1 MKDYELIVIGA
12 GPGGYVAAI
21 RAAQL
26 GMKTAVIEKQDV
38 GGTCLNRGCVPT
50 KALLHSAELVNE
62 IKEADVFGVNVEG
75 VALDFKKMHER
86 KQEVVDKLRS
96 GVEQLFKANGIDLIR
111 GHASI
116 AGEGSI
122 RVMAEDGERA
132 LSCDRILI
140 ASGSKPSAPPI
151 PGLDLPGVVTSDEIL
166 MESSHPYKS
175 LVIIGGGVIGME
187 FATFYNAIG
196 CQVTVIEAMD
206 RIIPTMDKEI
216 AQNLGM
222 ILKKK
227 GVKIMAGCRVEN
239 VEKNENEGT
248 QLRVN
253 FITKGKNESAEAE
266 AVLVAIGRRPN
277 TEGLFQEGFQLD
289 MERGRIIIDKKFETS
304 VKNVYAIGD
313 VSSKI
318 QLAHV
323 ASAQGAAAVEM
334 MAGKAMNRDLNA
346 VPGCIYTSPE
356 IATVG
361 ITADEAREAGR
372 AVKTGKFV
380 MFSNARTMIKDGDR
394 GFIKLVSDEET
405 GEVLGAQLMCERATD
420 MISELTT
427 AVANK
432 LTAEQMLK
440 VMRPHP
446 TFNEA
451 ISEAFEDMEGGSIH
465 TAPKRR

>member
-50 KALLHSAELVNE
+50 KALLHSAELASE
-62 IKEADVFGVNVEG
+62 LKEAGTFGVNVEG
-75 VALDFKKMHER
+75 VTLDFNKMHER
-86 KQEVVDKLRS
+86 KQEVVEKLRS
-96 GVEQLFKANGIDLIR
+96 GIEQLLKANKIDLIR
-111 GHASI
+111 GQASI
-116 AGEGSI
+116 TGQGSVKVI
-122 RVMAEDGERA
+122 GDDGEKS
-132 LSCDRILI
+132 LTCDRILI
-140 ASGSKPSAPPI
+140 ATGSRPSVPPI
-151 PGLDLPGVVTSDEIL
+151 PGLNLPGVVTSDEIL
-166 MESSHPYKS
+166 KESSHAYES
-175 LVIIGGGVIGME
+175 LIIIGGGVIGME

-196 CQVTVIEAMD
+196 CKVTVIEAMD

-227 GVKIMAGCRVEN
+227 SVKINAGCRVES
-239 VEKNENEGT
+239 VEKNEETGALKVSYT
-248 QLRVN
+248 C
-253 FITKGKNESAEAE
+253 KGKSEAAEAE
-266 AVLVAIGRRPN
+266 AVLVAIGRKPN
-277 TEGLFQEGFQLD
+277 TEGLLSDGIQLD
-289 MERGRIIIDKKFETS
+289 MERGRIIVDKKFETS
-304 VKNVYAIGD
+304 LEKVYAIGD

-334 MAGKAMNRDLNA
+334 MAGRDTGGDLKA

-356 IATVG
+356 IASVG
-361 ITADEAREAGR
+361 ITADEAKEAGK

-380 MFSNARTMIKDGDR
+380 MFSNSRTMIKNGDR
-394 GFIKLVSDEET
+394 GFIKVVADEHT

-427 AVANK
+427 AVANN
-432 LTAEQMLK
+432 LTVEQMLK

-446 TFNEA
+446 TFNEG
-451 ISEAFEDMEGGSIH
+451 ISEAFEDVEGAAIH
-465 TAPKRR
+465 TAPKRK

>member
-1 MKDYELIVIGA
+1 MMDYELIVIGA

-26 GMKTAVIEKQDV
+26 GMKTAVIEKKDV

-62 IKEADVFGVNVEG
+62 IREAETFGVNVQG
-75 VALDFKKMHER
+75 VELDFKKMHER

-111 GHASI
+111 GEASI
-116 AGEGSI
+116 VGEGS
-122 RVMAEDGERA
+122 VMVRLQEGERT
-132 LSCDRILI
+132 LSCHRILI
-140 ASGSKPSAPPI
+140 ATGSRPSVPPI

-166 MESSHPYKS
+166 EESSHAYKS
-175 LVIIGGGVIGME
+175 LIIIGGGVIGME
-187 FATFYNAIG
+187 FATFYNTIG

-227 GVKIMAGCRVEN
+227 GIKIMAGCRVEK
-239 VEKNENEGT
+239 VEKNEEMGT
-248 QLRVN
+248 LRV
-253 FITKGKNESAEAE
+253 TYTAKGKSELTEAE
-266 AVLVAIGRRPN
+266 AVLVAIGRKPN
-277 TEGLFQEGFQLD
+277 TEGIFQDDLQIE
-289 MERGRIIIDKKFETS
+289 MERGRIIVDNKFETNL
-304 VKNVYAIGD
+304 KKVYAIGD
-313 VSSKI
+313 VSSRI

-323 ASAQGAAAVEM
+323 ASAQGVAAVEM
-334 MAGKAMNRDLNA
+334 MAGKMPGHDLTA

-356 IATVG
+356 IASVG
-361 ITADEAREAGR
+361 MTADEAKEAGR

-380 MFSNARTMIKDGDR
+380 MFSNSRTMIKDGDR

-405 GEVLGAQLMCERATD
+405 GAILGAQLMCERATD

-427 AVANK
+427 AVVNG
-432 LTAEQMLK
+432 LTAEQLLK

-451 ISEAFEDMEGGSIH
+451 ISEALEDMEGVSIH
-465 TAPKRR
+465 TVPRRR

>member
-26 GMKTAVIEKQDV
+26 GMKTAVIEKQDI

-50 KALLHSAELVNE
+50 KTLLHSAELVNE
-62 IKEADVFGVNVEG
+62 VKEAGTFGVNVQG
-75 VALDFKKMHER
+75 VALDFRKIHER
-86 KQEVVDKLRS
+86 KKEVVCKLRS
-96 GVEQLFKANGIDLIR
+96 GVEQLFKANGIDIIR
-111 GHASI
+111 GEASI
-116 AGEGSI
+116 IGEGNI
-122 RVMAEDGERA
+122 RVREKEGERI

-140 ASGSKPSAPPI
+140 ATGSKPSVPPI
-151 PGLDLPGVVTSDEIL
+151 PGLDLPEVVTSDEIL
-166 MESSHPYKS
+166 EENSHAYKS
-175 LVIIGGGVIGME
+175 LIIIGGGVIGME

-216 AQNLGM
+216 SQNLGM

-227 GVKIMAGCRVEN
+227 GVKILAGCMVEK
-239 VEKNENEGT
+239 VEKNEEMGT
-248 QLRVN
+248 LRVSY
-253 FITKGKNESAEAE
+253 TAKGKPECAEAE
-266 AVLVAIGRRPN
+266 AVLVAIGRKPN
-277 TEGLFQEGFQLD
+277 TEGLFQDSFQIE
-289 MERGRIIIDKKFETS
+289 MEKGRIIVDNKFETS
-304 VKNVYAIGD
+304 IKKVYAIGD

-323 ASAQGAAAVEM
+323 ASAQGVAAVEM
-334 MAGKAMNRDLNA
+334 MAGITPKHDLNA

-356 IATVG
+356 IASVG
-361 ITADEAREAGR
+361 MTADEAKAAGR

-380 MFSNARTMIKDGDR
+380 MFSNSRTMIKDGDR
-394 GFIKLVSDEET
+394 GFIKIVSDEET
-405 GEVLGAQLMCERATD
+405 GVILGAQLMCERATD
-420 MISELTT
+420 MISEMTT
-427 AVANK
+427 AVVNK
-432 LTAEQMLK
+432 LTVEQMLK

-451 ISEAFEDMEGGSIH
+451 ISETLEDMEEASIH
-465 TAPKRR
+465 TVPKRK